1 MADMKKIEYTSSRLC
16 FKATEIEPL
25 QDTDVFIIRTPQGVF
40 QFTKAEFYRD
50 FPNVIKTKSYRED
63 GIYHYPVT
71 PKHTLLYLIDEE
83 GVSKLK

>member
-16 FKATEIEPL
+16 FKATEIESL

-50 FPNVIKTKSYRED
+50 FSNVVKTKSYRREF
-63 GIYHYPVT
+63 GIR
-71 PKHTLLYLIDEE
+71 IA
-83 GVSKLK
+83 